1 MAFNYSPKIVRDSSL
16 VLCLD
21 AANPNSFV
29 SGSTIWRDVSKGG
42 NNGTLNG
49 PIYNNSVNGGII
61 VFDGTD
67 DYVDTK
73 QIQFERTNP
82 FSLCIWVYP
91 TLVSNHQLINNENS
105 SYTGYRLDITT
116 TSVIG
121 FSLRNTPTTNQANIT
136 TTGTLLANKWYNIV
150 ATYNGSS
157 NTSGMNIYINGA
169 VQSVTSITNNLTS
182 TIISNETTWI
192 GLRRPATTGPFSGR
206 VSNVQIYN
214 RALSATEVLQNYKD
228 SFYPNYQQHLQIP
241 QQL

>member
-1 MAFNYSPKIVRDSSL
+1 MGLHHSPRIVTSGL
-16 VLCLD
+16 VLALD
-21 AANPNSFV
+21 AADRNSYPGTGATWLDLSGNNN
-29 SGSTIWRDVSKGG
+29 SGSLTAGPTF
-42 NNGTLNG
+42 NGA
-49 PIYNNSVNGGII
+49 NGGSIQ
-61 VFDGTD
+61 FDGTD

-136 TTGTLLANKWYNIV
+136 TTDTLLANKWYNIV

-214 RALSATEVLQNYKD
+214 RALSATEVLQNYNALKGR
-228 SFYPNYQQHLQIP
+228 YGLR
-241 QQL
+241 

>member
-1 MAFNYSPKIVRDSSL
+1 MATQHSYGKTVTSGL
-16 VLCLD
+16 VLYLN
-21 AANPNSFV
+21 AADRNSYPGTGTAWNDL
-29 SGSTIWRDVSKGG
+29 SGNSNT
-42 NNGTLNG
+42 GTLNG

-214 RALSATEVLQNYKD
+214 RALSATEVLQNYNALKGR
-228 SFYPNYQQHLQIP
+228 YGLR
-241 QQL
+241 

>member
-1 MAFNYSPKIVRDSSL
+1 MAIQHSYGKTVTSGL
-16 VLCLD
+16 VLYLNAVD
-21 AANPNSFV
+21 RNSYPGTGTV
-29 SGSTIWRDVSKGG
+29 WNDLSGNSNT
-42 NNGTLNG
+42 GTLNG

-214 RALSATEVLQNYKD
+214 RALSASEVLQNYNASK
-228 SFYPNYQQHLQIP
+228 SRFGLT
-241 QQL
+241 